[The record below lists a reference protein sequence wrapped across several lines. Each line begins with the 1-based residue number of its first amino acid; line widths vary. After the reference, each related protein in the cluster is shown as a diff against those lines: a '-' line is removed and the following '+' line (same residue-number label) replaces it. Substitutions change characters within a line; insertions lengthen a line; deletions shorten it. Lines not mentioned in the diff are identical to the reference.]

1 MRTFQLIKISLL
13 IVTLFFV
20 VVSCKNDN
28 KEESITPPKSS
39 IEDFSQTNMSF
50 SEEAGEQTFSFTA
63 NGDWTVDVASTSG
76 GDVWCKASPTKGKA
90 GSQTVKITTTE
101 NETYDDRSVT
111 VTLKSGDESR
121 TFVVTQKQ
129 KNAILINSNK
139 IEVAQKGGTITVE
152 VKANVNYTATIGE
165 TCQDWITESSN
176 TRALSTTEKTYS
188 IAANEDNEKR
198 EGTITFMSGNISE
211 TVHVYQAGGDI
222 ILLSKNEYYVD
233 ASGEDI
239 TVELRSNCEYEVE
252 MPDVDWIHNISS
264 RAMSSHT
271 LYYTIDVNETY
282 DNREAKI
289 VYRNKKNDVTEI
301 LTIVQA
307 QKNAIILGQK
317 EAIIEADGEIIEVKL
332 SANVDYEVE
341 MPNVDWITT
350 TATRGLT
357 EHTLYYK
364 IAKNENEE
372 SRSAKIIFAS
382 KNDNLKDELI
392 VTQRGKKPVAKIV
405 INLAEAGTLA
415 NYIEADRLGTLTEIK
430 ITGSLNM
437 DDIETI
443 GQMTSLRV
451 LDLSEADIIGGG
463 TYKPDISDSFG
474 WCSEISGEDD
484 IIKTEMLPLN
494 IEYFYAPESL
504 KEIYGSHYDNI
515 IISAFRSMFDL
526 DKPNSYLN
534 QVSKL
539 KNIELHANLT
549 TIGIG
554 AFGQT
559 SLTEIN
565 IPDNV
570 STIEDYAF
578 YNNEKLQQVTFGS
591 NLKSVGFESFA
602 YCRPLSKIELPEG
615 VEEVKGKA
623 FYECSNEYIY
633 LPSTLK
639 HIGEDAFYRNG
650 NNFPQKVDVFIPD
663 IDDWLEIDFDDEN
676 SNPVN
681 AKRNESN
688 LYVNHSMIKSLIIP
702 QGHTSIKNYA
712 FVGCTSIQDVTIGH
726 QVTTIGISAF
736 KDCSNLT
743 KVKIGDNVSTISMYA
758 FYCSWKLDTIYI
770 GKNVTEIQQE
780 AFFNIRAN
788 EVHCLSTTPPSI
800 IAHNQFNRINKETAK
815 LYVPKG
821 TYQAYYLS
829 NWGTIFTNIIEM
841 EE

>member
-1 MRTFQLIKISLL
+1 MLR
-13 IVTLFFV
+13 
-20 VVSCKNDN
+20 
-28 KEESITPPKSS
+28 
-39 IEDFSQTNMSF
+39 NM
-50 SEEAGEQTFSFTA
+50 
-63 NGDWTVDVASTSG
+63 
-76 GDVWCKASPTKGKA
+76 
-90 GSQTVKITTTE
+90 
-101 NETYDDRSVT
+101 Y
-111 VTLKSGDESR
+111 
-121 TFVVTQKQ
+121 
-129 KNAILINSNK
+129 
-139 IEVAQKGGTITVE
+139 
-152 VKANVNYTATIGE
+152 
-165 TCQDWITESSN
+165 
-176 TRALSTTEKTYS
+176 
-188 IAANEDNEKR
+188 
-198 EGTITFMSGNISE
+198 
-211 TVHVYQAGGDI
+211 
-222 ILLSKNEYYVD
+222 
-233 ASGEDI
+233 
-239 TVELRSNCEYEVE
+239 
-252 MPDVDWIHNISS
+252 
-264 RAMSSHT
+264 
-271 LYYTIDVNETY
+271 
-282 DNREAKI
+282 
-289 VYRNKKNDVTEI
+289 
-301 LTIVQA
+301 
-307 QKNAIILGQK
+307 
-317 EAIIEADGEIIEVKL
+317 
-332 SANVDYEVE
+332 
-341 MPNVDWITT
+341 
-350 TATRGLT
+350 
-357 EHTLYYK
+357 
-364 IAKNENEE
+364 
-372 SRSAKIIFAS
+372 
-382 KNDNLKDELI
+382 
-392 VTQRGKKPVAKIV
+392 
-405 INLAEAGTLA
+405 
-415 NYIEADRLGTLTEIK
+415 
-430 ITGSLNM
+430 
-437 DDIETI
+437 
-443 GQMTSLRV
+443 
-451 LDLSEADIIGGG
+451 
-463 TYKPDISDSFG
+463 
-474 WCSEISGEDD
+474 
-484 IIKTEMLPLN
+484 
-494 IEYFYAPESL
+494 
-504 KEIYGSHYDNI
+504 
-515 IISAFRSMFDL
+515 
-526 DKPNSYLN
+526 
-534 QVSKL
+534 
-539 KNIELHANLT
+539 ANLT

-758 FYCSWKLDTIYI
+758 FSDCWKLDTIYI